1 MLSVGLDLSS
11 NEISIVG
18 MSKRRGSFYIA
29 NAALSE
35 VAGNSIE
42 NGEIKDTVVLSRGL
56 QKIWKKYKIPERKV
70 YVGISNQKAIVKE
83 IKLPITDEKDLASSV
98 KYQIGDFIPI
108 SKDNLLY
115 DYYIMEKGDDFSRIM
130 LVGALKSMILNVVE
144 SIKNAGLVTQAIDL
158 NCFALHRVIN
168 CVYNLENKK
177 KEEKDVKS
185 YINRVYNL
193 ENKKKEEKDIKS
205 YCVVN
210 LGREISIVEIIM
222 GEVLKYPRFTSV
234 SVKTFIDAFAKKDKK
249 SKKHYE
255 DVVARFDFN
264 SVLAAKTKKS
274 KSDFPA
280 EENNSANKD
289 SEEDKT
295 NTVME
300 NTANMLVNEIKTS
313 IGHFLEENPKLKIE
327 KIILAGERITN
338 LDRYIEEKIG
348 SKVELLN
355 IADNFSFDYIKRK
368 SFLADKDLKI
378 VSNKLGLG
386 IGMAIR
392 GLV

>member
-42 NGEIKDTVVLSRGL
+42 NGEIKDTVALSKGL
-56 QKIWKKYKIPERKV
+56 QEIWKKYKIPERKV

-83 IKLPITDEKDLASSV
+83 IKLPITDEKDLASSI
-98 KYQIGDFIPI
+98 KYQIGDFMPIP
-108 SKDNLLY
+108 KDNLLY

-130 LVGALKSMILNVVE
+130 LAGALKSMILNVVE

-168 CVYNLENKK
+168 CVYNLKSKK
-177 KEEKDVKS
+177 KEEKNV
-185 YINRVYNL
+185 
-193 ENKKKEEKDIKS
+193 KS
-205 YCVVN
+205 YCVVS

-234 SVKTFIDAFAKKDKK
+234 SAKTFIDAFAKKDKK
-249 SKKHYE
+249 GKKHYE
-255 DVVARFDFN
+255 DVVAKFDFN

-274 KSDFPA
+274 KDNFPA
-280 EENNSANKD
+280 EENNSANRG
-289 SEEDKT
+289 SEENKT
-295 NTVME
+295 NTIME
-300 NTANMLVNEIKTS
+300 NTANMMINEIKTS

-327 KIILAGERITN
+327 KIILAGERIAN
-338 LDRYIEEKIG
+338 LDRYIEEKIDY
-348 SKVELLN
+348 KVELLN
-355 IADNFSFDYIKRK
+355 ISDNFSFDYIKRK
-368 SFLADKDLKI
+368 SFLADKDLES
-378 VSNKLGLG
+378 VANKLGLG
-386 IGMAIR
+386 IGTAIR
-392 GLV
+392 GLAQ

>member
-42 NGEIKDTVVLSRGL
+42 NGEIKDTVALSKGL
-56 QKIWKKYKIPERKV
+56 QEIWKKYKIPERKV

-83 IKLPITDEKDLASSV
+83 IKLPITDEKDLASSI
-98 KYQIGDFIPI
+98 KYQIGDFMPIP
-108 SKDNLLY
+108 KDNLLY

-130 LVGALKSMILNVVE
+130 LAGALKSMILNVVE

-168 CVYNLENKK
+168 CVYNLKSKK
-177 KEEKDVKS
+177 KEEKNVKS
-185 YINRVYNL
+185 YINRVYSP
-193 ENKKKEEKDIKS
+193 ESKKEEKNVKS

-234 SVKTFIDAFAKKDKK
+234 SAKTFIDAFAKKDKK
-249 SKKHYE
+249 GKKHYE
-255 DVVARFDFN
+255 DVVAKFDFN

-274 KSDFPA
+274 KDNFPA
-280 EENNSANKD
+280 EEKNSANKD
-289 SEEDKT
+289 SEENKT
-295 NTVME
+295 NTIME
-300 NTANMLVNEIKTS
+300 NTANMMINEIKTS

-327 KIILAGERITN
+327 KIILAGERIAN
-338 LDRYIEEKIG
+338 LDRYIEEKIDY
-348 SKVELLN
+348 KVELLN
-355 IADNFSFDYIKRK
+355 ISDNFSFDYIKRK
-368 SFLADKDLKI
+368 SFLADKDLES
-378 VSNKLGLG
+378 VANKLGLG

>member
-42 NGEIKDTVVLSRGL
+42 NGEIKDTVALSKGL
-56 QKIWKKYKIPERKV
+56 QEIWKKYKIPERKV

-83 IKLPITDEKDLASSV
+83 IKLPITDEKDLASSI
-98 KYQIGDFIPI
+98 KYQIGDFMPIP
-108 SKDNLLY
+108 KDNLLY

-130 LVGALKSMILNVVE
+130 LAGALKSMILNVVE

-168 CVYNLENKK
+168 CVYNLKSKK
-177 KEEKDVKS
+177 KEEKNV
-185 YINRVYNL
+185 
-193 ENKKKEEKDIKS
+193 KS
-205 YCVVN
+205 YCVVS

-234 SVKTFIDAFAKKDKK
+234 SAKTFINAFAKKDKK
-249 SKKHYE
+249 GKKHYE
-255 DVVARFDFN
+255 DVVAKFDFN

-274 KSDFPA
+274 KDNFPA
-280 EENNSANKD
+280 EENNSANRD
-289 SEEDKT
+289 SEENKT
-295 NTVME
+295 NTIME
-300 NTANMLVNEIKTS
+300 NTANMMINEIKTS

-327 KIILAGERITN
+327 KIILAGERIAN
-338 LDRYIEEKIG
+338 LDRYIEEKIDY
-348 SKVELLN
+348 KVELLN
-355 IADNFSFDYIKRK
+355 ISDNFSFDYIKRK
-368 SFLADKDLKI
+368 SFLADKDLES
-378 VSNKLGLG
+378 VANKLGLG
-386 IGMAIR
+386 IGTAIR
-392 GLV
+392 GLAQ

>member
-11 NEISIVG
+11 NEVSIVG
-18 MSKRRGSFYIA
+18 MSKKRGSFYIA
-29 NAALSE
+29 NTALSE
-35 VAGNSIE
+35 VAENSIE

-56 QKIWKKYKIPERKV
+56 QEIWKKYKIPERKV

-98 KYQIGDFIPI
+98 KYQISDFIPI
-108 SKDNLLY
+108 PKDNLLY

-168 CVYNLENKK
+168 CVYNLENRKK
-177 KEEKDVKS
+177 KEKDVKS

-193 ENKKKEEKDIKS
+193 ESKKKEEKNIKS

-222 GEVLKYPRFTSV
+222 DEVLKYPRFTSV
-234 SVKTFIDAFAKKDKK
+234 STKTFIDAFAAKDKK
-249 SKKHYE
+249 NKKHYE

-264 SVLAAKTKKS
+264 SILGTKTKKS

-280 EENNSANKD
+280 EENNSAKD
-289 SEEDKT
+289 SEENKT

-300 NTANMLVNEIKTS
+300 NTANMLINEIKTS
-313 IGHFLEENPKLKIE
+313 IGHFLEENSKLKIE
-327 KIILAGERITN
+327 KIILAGEKITN
-338 LDRYIEEKIG
+338 LDKYIEEKIDY
-348 SKVELLN
+348 KVELLN

-378 VSNKLGLG
+378 VANKLGLG

-392 GLV
+392 GLA